1 MAAGLSPLVAE
12 DSLRW
17 ELCEWPQSLAKVP
30 SAKMRLAGAHIPETR
45 GSDHLQQLPGFPRR
59 VGSLLKGPHALG
71 SRTSSLPTLPR
82 LSSPA
87 KADDL
92 ARMRADA
99 PKVRFDSRMDEEFLI
114 PGRPHSKLKEICL
127 TEDGQCVRCA
137 AGMSAST
144 CDDTLGSTLDNCVTQ
159 QPTQA
164 TDSWFDSVPD
174 WTRQAES
181 VSIGDTLDS
190 KCLEV
195 ESFSMNRNL
204 VEHGLPL
211 MLRVGEVGNRFS
223 EYFVCVHKG
232 GDNFS
237 LLDRRISREK
247 HNFHYAWEDVS
258 IYHYVQ
264 PVLPETPTQAGDS
277 SPEVAAERPAQ
288 ALKSYYTDEVVR
300 CTFHAKC
307 NPRQIDL
314 MFKTK
319 QALQCWVHLLQSKLL
334 VKISQ
339 VVHPSL
345 SPCGVEATLP
355 TPSTSSLPLPLPHA
369 HWVPMDLDSPQAE
382 TVWEPSPSPT
392 TATSPEN
399 DAEGGDPQDPVSED
413 ADEARQE
420 KETETSRA
428 SSARQSV
435 ARSGSLHSS
444 ERPPDWATMSER
456 SLNSFYAV

>member
-1 MAAGLSPLVAE
+1 
-12 DSLRW
+12 
-17 ELCEWPQSLAKVP
+17 
-30 SAKMRLAGAHIPETR
+30 
-45 GSDHLQQLPGFPRR
+45 
-59 VGSLLKGPHALG
+59 
-71 SRTSSLPTLPR
+71 
-82 LSSPA
+82 
-87 KADDL
+87 
-92 ARMRADA
+92 
-99 PKVRFDSRMDEEFLI
+99 
-114 PGRPHSKLKEICL
+114 
-127 TEDGQCVRCA
+127 
-137 AGMSAST
+137 MSIT
-144 CDDTLGSTLDNCVTQ
+144 VVQ
-159 QPTQA
+159 
-164 TDSWFDSVPD
+164 
-174 WTRQAES
+174 R
-181 VSIGDTLDS
+181 
-190 KCLEV
+190 
-195 ESFSMNRNL
+195 
-204 VEHGLPL
+204 
-211 MLRVGEVGNRFS
+211 
-223 EYFVCVHKG
+223 
-232 GDNFS
+232 
-237 LLDRRISREK
+237 LDRRISREK

-264 PVLPETPTQAGDS
+264 PVLPEAGDS

-319 QALQCWVHLLQSKLL
+319 QALHCWVHLLQSKLL

-345 SPCGVEATLP
+345 SPCGVETTLP

-392 TATSPEN
+392 TATSPQN

-413 ADEARQE
+413 AEARQE
-420 KETETSRA
+420 KDTETSRA
-428 SSARQSV
+428 SSVRGPSV
-435 ARSGSLHSS
+435 ASRSGSLHSS

>member
-1 MAAGLSPLVAE
+1 MGASSSFVNPGTDKVAPKPV
-12 DSLRW
+12 D
-17 ELCEWPQSLAKVP
+17 P
-30 SAKMRLAGAHIPETR
+30 
-45 GSDHLQQLPGFPRR
+45 
-59 VGSLLKGPHALG
+59 
-71 SRTSSLPTLPR
+71 SSLDTSTWSFGE
-82 LSSPA
+82 LSLESHCYCEA
-87 KADDL
+87 SNCE
-92 ARMRADA
+92 MR
-99 PKVRFDSRMDEEFLI
+99 R
-114 PGRPHSKLKEICL
+114 KLKEICL

>member
-1 MAAGLSPLVAE
+1 MGASSSFASPGTDKVAPKPVEPSSLDTSTWSSFGQLS
-12 DSLRW
+12 
-17 ELCEWPQSLAKVP
+17 
-30 SAKMRLAGAHIPETR
+30 
-45 GSDHLQQLPGFPRR
+45 
-59 VGSLLKGPHALG
+59 LG
-71 SRTSSLPTLPR
+71 SECYCEASNCE
-82 LSSPA
+82 
-87 KADDL
+87 
-92 ARMRADA
+92 MR
-99 PKVRFDSRMDEEFLI
+99 R
-114 PGRPHSKLKEICL
+114 KLKEICL
-127 TEDGQCVRCA
+127 EDGQCVRCA
-137 AGMSAST
+137 AGMSGST

-264 PVLPETPTQAGDS
+264 PVLPEAGDC

-355 TPSTSSLPLPLPHA
+355 TPSSSSLPLPHA

-392 TATSPEN
+392 TATSLQN
-399 DAEGGDPQDPVSED
+399 DAQGGDLQDPVSED

-420 KETETSRA
+420 KESATSRA